1 MDLTIKTLWK
11 KITRI
16 LLITQLYLNNDDQSS
31 KNRNFSILNVLTRL
45 NIINITILIL
55 LILEIRSKKIRS
67 STFANL

>member
-16 LLITQLYLNNDDQSS
+16 LLITQLYLNNNDQSS

-55 LILEIRSKKIRS
+55 LILEVRSKKIRS

>member
-11 KITRI
+11 KITHI
-16 LLITQLYLNNDDQSS
+16 LLITQLYLNNNDQSS

-55 LILEIRSKKIRS
+55 LILEVRSKKIRS

>member
-55 LILEIRSKKIRS
+55 LILEVRSKKIRS

>member
-16 LLITQLYLNNDDQSS
+16 LLITQLYLNNNDQSS